1 MVKVL
6 KLYFLHTFN
15 IVLIHIKILV
25 VFASS
30 RIFIYIYIYIYVI
43 TSRKISIKI
52 NSKAIVEM
60 KCDTEQMMKLE

>member
-6 KLYFLHTFN
+6 KLY
-15 IVLIHIKILV
+15 
-25 VFASS
+25 
-30 RIFIYIYIYIYVI
+30 IYIYMYYTHVI